1 MVCTERR
8 AQQESVH
15 PGLTS
20 VSLMRIRGVSV
31 RMKSE
36 EVRIGRFRQQTVLRV
51 EQVHHSRASSA
62 AGSSKP
68 QSLTETM
75 GFKPD
80 NKVRCRLSSL
90 QSCNFTE
97 KMNISNFPSCWSGDP
112 VSLLPLLRFP
122 WMTMRILKAALCELN
137 YRTFKFTWIDDFIFK
152 AQSLTL

>member
-1 MVCTERR
+1 MFQARV
-8 AQQESVH
+8 
-15 PGLTS
+15 GNLIS

-36 EVRIGRFRQQTVLRV
+36 KVRIGRFRQQTVLRG

-62 AGSSKP
+62 AVSSKP

-80 NKVRCRLSSL
+80 NKVRL

-122 WMTMRILKAALCELN
+122 WLTMRILKAALCELN

>member
-1 MVCTERR
+1 MFQARV
-8 AQQESVH
+8 
-15 PGLTS
+15 GNLIS
-20 VSLMRIRGVSV
+20 VSLMRIHGVSV

-36 EVRIGRFRQQTVLRV
+36 KVRIGRFRQQTVLRG

-62 AGSSKP
+62 AGSLKP

-122 WMTMRILKAALCELN
+122 WLTMRILKAALCELN

>member
-1 MVCTERR
+1 MFQARV
-8 AQQESVH
+8 
-15 PGLTS
+15 GNLIS
-20 VSLMRIRGVSV
+20 VSRMRIRGVSV

-36 EVRIGRFRQQTVLRV
+36 KVRIGRFRQQTVLRG

-122 WMTMRILKAALCELN
+122 WLTMRILKAALCELN